1 MFYSN
6 DTLSLLQILLPL
18 LERYNE
24 SLHLPEVRTEL
35 PPTSLAADVPT
46 QLFPDA
52 ILVPVTVLCG
62 LLFVVGVTGNIL
74 TVLVI
79 VLDRGMRTTTNF
91 YLASLA
97 VADLMTFVVLPVEL
111 YRLWEFQP
119 WELGPVALAT
129 TKIHPYLG
137 VTLTSGLKYLAICH
151 PFTAKRVIRKSRVKK
166 LILTIWGGAFVV
178 TVPVLFIFGLEQRR
192 GNSGPVQRWVKVH
205 QKLVPPTVPEKHVL
219 QEFGQIAGACTVL
232 EDSKLSGLLLVATAS
247 STVFFFGPVVLMSV
261 MYSLIARHLRTRT
274 AQACSSSLRVKEKS
288 KEQVVK
294 MLGVVV
300 VAFVICWLPHHVAQ
314 LTFSNIQIWTQKTT
328 TINNCIMITSF
339 VLVYVS
345 ATINPILY
353 NVMSDKFRKA
363 LRRLPTNM
371 AANVIRRT
379 KSGNFARRPLKN
391 SPSASSDT
399 TAFRTRGTIEQA
411 EPLFSSVY
419 YCTTV

>member
-119 WELGPVALAT
+119 WELGPVVCRLLY
-129 TKIHPYLG
+129 YLKE
-137 VTLTSGLKYLAICH
+137 TFTYTSILHITAFTIERYLAICH

-166 LILTIWGGAFVV
+166 LILAIWGGAFVV

-192 GNSGPVQRWVKVH
+192 GNSGPVQ
-205 QKLVPPTVPEKHVL
+205 
-219 QEFGQIAGACTVL
+219 ACTVL

>member
-6 DTLSLLQILLPL
+6 DTLSLLQMLLPL

-24 SLHLPEVRTEL
+24 SLHLREVRTEVP
-35 PPTSLAADVPT
+35 PPTLAADVPT
-46 QLFPDA
+46 QLFSDT

-97 VADLMTFVVLPVEL
+97 VADLLTFLVLPLEL
-111 YRLWEFQP
+111 YRLWQFQP
-119 WELGPVALAT
+119 WVLGPVACRGLY
-129 TKIHPYLG
+129 YLKE
-137 VTLTSGLKYLAICH
+137 TFTYASILHITAFTIERYLAICH

-166 LILTIWGGAFVV
+166 LIVAIWGGAFVI
-178 TVPVLFIFGLEQRR
+178 TIPVLFIFGLEQRW
-192 GNSGPVQRWVKVH
+192 GDAGPVQ
-205 QKLVPPTVPEKHVL
+205 
-219 QEFGQIAGACTVL
+219 ACTVL
-232 EDSKLSGLLLVATAS
+232 EDAKLSGLLLVATAS

-274 AQACSSSLRVKEKS
+274 AQACSSSLRVREKS
-288 KEQVVK
+288 TQQVVK

-300 VAFVICWLPHHVAQ
+300 VTFVICWLPHHVAQ

-328 TINNCIMITSF
+328 TLNNSIMITSF

-345 ATINPILY
+345 STINPILY

-363 LRRLPTNM
+363 LRRLPTNI
-371 AANVIRRT
+371 AASIVRRT
-379 KSGNFARRPLKN
+379 KGGNFARRPLKN

-399 TAFRTRGTIEQA
+399 TAFRTRGTIEQT

>member
-6 DTLSLLQILLPL
+6 DTLSLLQMLLPL

-24 SLHLPEVRTEL
+24 SLHLREVRTEL
-35 PPTSLAADVPT
+35 PPPTLAADVPT
-46 QLFPDA
+46 QLFSDT

-97 VADLMTFVVLPVEL
+97 VADLLTFVVLPLEL
-111 YRLWEFQP
+111 YRLWQFQP
-119 WELGPVALAT
+119 WVLGPVACRVLY
-129 TKIHPYLG
+129 YLKE
-137 VTLTSGLKYLAICH
+137 TFTYASILHITAFTIERYLAICH

-166 LILTIWGGAFVV
+166 LIVAIWGGAFVI
-178 TVPVLFIFGLEQRR
+178 TIPVLFIFGLEQRR
-192 GNSGPVQRWVKVH
+192 GDAGPVQ
-205 QKLVPPTVPEKHVL
+205 
-219 QEFGQIAGACTVL
+219 ACTVL

-274 AQACSSSLRVKEKS
+274 AQACSSSLRVREKS
-288 KEQVVK
+288 TQQVVK

-300 VAFVICWLPHHVAQ
+300 VTFVICWLPHHVAQ

-328 TINNCIMITSF
+328 TLNNSIMITSF

-345 ATINPILY
+345 STINPILY

-363 LRRLPTNM
+363 LRRLPTNI
-371 AANVIRRT
+371 AASIVRRT
-379 KSGNFARRPLKN
+379 KGGNFARRPLKN

-399 TAFRTRGTIEQA
+399 TAFRTRGTIEQT

>member
-24 SLHLPEVRTEL
+24 SLHLREVRTEV
-35 PPTSLAADVPT
+35 PAAAASLSADAPA
-46 QLFPDA
+46 QLFSDS

-97 VADLMTFVVLPVEL
+97 IADLMTFVVLPLEL
-111 YRLWEFQP
+111 YRLWQFQP
-119 WELGPVALAT
+119 WVLGPVACRALY
-129 TKIHPYLG
+129 YLKE
-137 VTLTSGLKYLAICH
+137 TFTYASILHITAFTIERYLAICH

-166 LILTIWGGAFVV
+166 LIWAIWGGAFVI
-178 TVPVLFIFGLEQRR
+178 TIPVLFIFGLEQRP
-192 GNSGPVQRWVKVH
+192 GDTGIVQ
-205 QKLVPPTVPEKHVL
+205 
-219 QEFGQIAGACTVL
+219 ACTVL
-232 EDSKLSGLLLVATAS
+232 EDSKLSGLLIVATAC
-247 STVFFFGPVVLMSV
+247 STVFFFGPVVLMTV

-274 AQACSSSLRVKEKS
+274 AQACSSSLRVREKS
-288 KEQVVK
+288 TQQVVK

-300 VAFVICWLPHHVAQ
+300 VAFVICWLPHHAAQ
-314 LTFSNIQIWTQKTT
+314 LMFSNIQIWTQKTT
-328 TINNCIMITSF
+328 TLNNSIMITSF

-345 ATINPILY
+345 SAINPILY

-371 AANVIRRT
+371 AAGIIRRT
-379 KSGNFARRPLKN
+379 KSGKFARRPLKN
-391 SPSASSDT
+391 SPSGGSASSDT
-399 TAFRTRGTIEQA
+399 TAFRTRGTIEQT

-419 YCTTV
+419 YCTAV